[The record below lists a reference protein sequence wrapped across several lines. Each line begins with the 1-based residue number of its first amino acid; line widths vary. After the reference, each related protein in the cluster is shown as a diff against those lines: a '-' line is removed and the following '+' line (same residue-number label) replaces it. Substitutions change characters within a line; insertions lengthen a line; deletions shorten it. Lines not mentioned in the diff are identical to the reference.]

1 MLSRLRHRLA
11 SLAVS
16 RVHVLVVE
24 VPGWW
29 TTRVTVE
36 QALVARGWPAA
47 TSPADADV
55 LVVCGDAGV
64 ALAAAVDQVWE
75 QLPGPRA
82 RVTVLSPD
90 EVPTALERAASLLL
104 DDDHQVADARDRPAW
119 SMGGGGG
126 GHGEMDHGEMG
137 DGEMDHGDMDMAPDG
152 IPLASGGDDRDG
164 LEMDVLHVPLGPVLP
179 AWPAGLVLHC
189 TLQGDVVT
197 AAEVD
202 VLGAHGAAPHRGAAD
217 TADFPGLRAARLC
230 DSAAQLLDVAGWAGA
245 ADSARRT
252 RDALLTGDSEGV
264 RRLDRL
270 ASRVATS
277 RLLRWSLRDLG
288 RVNEALLRE
297 HRLPARMRGDAHDR
311 LLDLLERARAEV
323 GDYAAPERSTPGAWG
338 AALPPIVTGLD
349 LAAVRLVVASLAP
362 DTTESQS
369 EPVGA

>member
-1 MLSRLRHRLA
+1 
-11 SLAVS
+11 
-16 RVHVLVVE
+16 
-24 VPGWW
+24 
-29 TTRVTVE
+29 
-36 QALVARGWPAA
+36 
-47 TSPADADV
+47 
-55 LVVCGDAGV
+55 
-64 ALAAAVDQVWE
+64 
-75 QLPGPRA
+75 
-82 RVTVLSPD
+82 
-90 EVPTALERAASLLL
+90 
-104 DDDHQVADARDRPAW
+104 
-119 SMGGGGG
+119 
-126 GHGEMDHGEMG
+126 
-137 DGEMDHGDMDMAPDG
+137 MDMAPDG
-152 IPLASGGDDRDG
+152 IPLAGGGDDRDG

-179 AWPAGLVLHC
+179 AWPAGLVLRC

-202 VLGAHGAAPHRGAAD
+202 VLGAHGAASHRGAAD
-217 TADFPGLRAARLC
+217 TADSPGLRAARLC

-252 RDALLTGDSEGV
+252 RDALLTGDGEGV

-270 ASRVATS
+270 ASTVAAS

-288 RVNEALLRE
+288 RVDEALLLE

-323 GDYAAPERSTPGAWG
+323 GDYAAPEHSTPGAWG